1 MQCQMKE
8 PGQHNLKVLIVED
21 SPVVAGRIKSMLS
34 ELTNMTIVGEAENS
48 KEALIITEVMS
59 PDVVLLDISIQGK
72 SGIHVLKE
80 IKKDHVNTKVIML
93 TIYAESYYRNVCAE
107 LGADYF
113 FDKST
118 EFEKVPEALLSILK
132 TKTN

>member
-1 MQCQMKE
+1 MKE